1 MDPDLRRIR
10 EHRVQYQTD
19 GIDVGDLDPEPIEQ
33 WRRWHADAVELAVAE
48 PNTMILSTVDLQGAP
63 DARAVLVRGAG
74 PHGLVFF
81 TNYESAKSHQLT
93 ARPVAAATFAWVDL
107 HRQVRVRGSVER
119 VSDEESDDYF
129 ATRPRPTQ
137 IGAWASPQSEPL
149 RDRDELLDRVRRY
162 EQQFADRPVPR
173 PPHWGG
179 WRLVPDEWEFWQ
191 GRANRLHDRFRYQ
204 RDGAGW
210 KVTRLA
216 P

>member
-19 GIDVGDLDPEPIEQ
+19 GIDVDDLDPEPIEQ

-93 ARPVAAATFAWVDL
+93 ARPVAAATFAWVMSAPTCVEPM
-107 HRQVRVRGSVER
+107 RSARKRSRGQPASCASASMASAQPGTFEACL
-119 VSDEESDDYF
+119 SS
-129 ATRPRPTQ
+129 APLPAMSA
-137 IGAWASPQSEPL
+137 GARKRKSCQKGKFHGITASTTPS
-149 RDRDELLDRVRRY
+149 
-162 EQQFADRPVPR
+162 
-173 PPHWGG
+173 
-179 WRLVPDEWEFWQ
+179 
-191 GRANRLHDRFRYQ
+191 
-204 RDGAGW
+204 GW
-210 KVTRLA
+210 KVT
-216 P
+216 